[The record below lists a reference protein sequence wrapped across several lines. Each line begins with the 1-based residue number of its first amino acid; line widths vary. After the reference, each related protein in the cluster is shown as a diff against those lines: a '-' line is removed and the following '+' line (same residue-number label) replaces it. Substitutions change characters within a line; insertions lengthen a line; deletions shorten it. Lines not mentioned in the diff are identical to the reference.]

1 MVIASVVV
9 MQRSIMASDI
19 VPGQFDD
26 ADEELSHSSSSE
38 SKTADDIRQ
47 TSDQEDI
54 DEEIEDDEDDWH
66 FDMYDQDGNLTKR
79 VQSRGGSNQ
88 QSQSS
93 KVSGF
98 QPREKLLSQYSNK
111 VDFGKLPD
119 SATSALHSLSKKTE
133 ADRNRMKDKADRATT
148 DSVLDPRTKML
159 IFRLLSKGILHEIT
173 GSISTGK
180 EANVFRGEKHTP
192 NGTEYFALKVYKTS
206 ILTFKKREKYVD
218 GDYRLRRG
226 YCGPNPRKMIRTW
239 AEKEIRN
246 LTRIHQSGIPCP
258 APVLL
263 KDHIL
268 LMSFIGSKDGI
279 AAPLLKNTQLSQEK
293 ACELYLEIVQDM
305 RKLYQTCHLIHADLS
320 EFNLL
325 YHEGKAYMIDV
336 SQAVEHDHPNALVFL
351 RKDCAN
357 ITEFF
362 QRRGVAT
369 MLVKELFEFITDPTI
384 TSDNVEQYLEVAMEK
399 ALVRSH
405 NGLTEQDKIDEEVFK
420 NVFIPRMLTEV
431 EHYEEDVQRKL
442 KGEDIEAHYHT
453 VTGLKSDLSGAQ
465 QIPQLLEEKLQ
476 LASLDVDDCC
486 SEKGTLAENSAGEE
500 TYSSSDEEG
509 NPETDGRKTK
519 GAKRPKNETTEE
531 KKERKK
537 EVKDARKEKRQHHFD
552 SNQRTCNMTVLS
564 MLPNLRESINKEL
577 NSDSI
582 THLLQSSPP
591 NKMSLWEQLKII
603 TMTRIMIVVYGCC
616 LLSLLLRVQL
626 NVVGGYLFLDSL
638 GQKSLQTQS
647 TEARSKQQTIPQ
659 NVQEKYLSRIGY
671 FLKQGIFDLCAFV
684 RHAVAKE
691 VSGISLKEL
700 MSIDYVQGVLNAVR
714 ERVECGRM
722 EMCQGPPTL
731 PLVQYLLPG
740 EKVPDIEVKTDEEE
754 ICDKLDKET
763 RDILESPDFHLVLQE
778 SLERGF
784 TRVMDTLADH
794 YRLKM
799 NAENPHIGLYEVTMP
814 CAKLLPV
821 LESVLDNMLCDA
833 PNPFVQELLLLEQM
847 KNLAANIYEAFSQ
860 EQLMSPG

>member
-1 MVIASVVV
+1 
-9 MQRSIMASDI
+9 
-19 VPGQFDD
+19 
-26 ADEELSHSSSSE
+26 
-38 SKTADDIRQ
+38 
-47 TSDQEDI
+47 
-54 DEEIEDDEDDWH
+54 
-66 FDMYDQDGNLTKR
+66 
-79 VQSRGGSNQ
+79 
-88 QSQSS
+88 
-93 KVSGF
+93 
-98 QPREKLLSQYSNK
+98 
-111 VDFGKLPD
+111 
-119 SATSALHSLSKKTE
+119 
-133 ADRNRMKDKADRATT
+133 
-148 DSVLDPRTKML
+148 
-159 IFRLLSKGILHEIT
+159 
-173 GSISTGK
+173 
-180 EANVFRGEKHTP
+180 
-192 NGTEYFALKVYKTS
+192 
-206 ILTFKKREKYVD
+206 
-218 GDYRLRRG
+218 
-226 YCGPNPRKMIRTW
+226 
-239 AEKEIRN
+239 
-246 LTRIHQSGIPCP
+246 
-258 APVLL
+258 
-263 KDHIL
+263 
-268 LMSFIGSKDGI
+268 
-279 AAPLLKNTQLSQEK
+279 
-293 ACELYLEIVQDM
+293 
-305 RKLYQTCHLIHADLS
+305 
-320 EFNLL
+320 
-325 YHEGKAYMIDV
+325 
-336 SQAVEHDHPNALVFL
+336 
-351 RKDCAN
+351 
-357 ITEFF
+357 
-362 QRRGVAT
+362 
-369 MLVKELFEFITDPTI
+369 
-384 TSDNVEQYLEVAMEK
+384 
-399 ALVRSH
+399 
-405 NGLTEQDKIDEEVFK
+405 
-420 NVFIPRMLTEV
+420 
-431 EHYEEDVQRKL
+431 
-442 KGEDIEAHYHT
+442 
-453 VTGLKSDLSGAQ
+453 
-465 QIPQLLEEKLQ
+465 
-476 LASLDVDDCC
+476 
-486 SEKGTLAENSAGEE
+486 
-500 TYSSSDEEG
+500 
-509 NPETDGRKTK
+509 
-519 GAKRPKNETTEE
+519 
-531 KKERKK
+531 
-537 EVKDARKEKRQHHFD
+537 
-552 SNQRTCNMTVLS
+552 